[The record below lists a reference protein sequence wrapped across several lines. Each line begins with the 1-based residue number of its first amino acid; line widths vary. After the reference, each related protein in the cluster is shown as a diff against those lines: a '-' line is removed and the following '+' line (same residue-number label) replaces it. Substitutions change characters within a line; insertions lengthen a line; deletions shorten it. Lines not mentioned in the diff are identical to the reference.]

1 MDQDKKDEELYKAAL
16 QSFFINEIES
26 DKIILALSVGAIGFY
41 TSILMKTMKLSEVMF
56 ISMIGALLF
65 YGITI
70 GILLFVFSRNK
81 KQLLNIIANSGKG
94 QEDSL
99 LDFLDK
105 AKYWS
110 FAIAV
115 IASVIFVLSLMFKN
129 IESDKAKVIE
139 NKNINKEVKMS
150 DKKVEILNN
159 VPGMD
164 GFSGLSIANEGF
176 SEITNANGGNTQT
189 VEKGFSNVITANG
202 SSTNTTTTT
211 TTTTSSENNNTT
223 ESGE

>member
-115 IASVIFVLSLMFKN
+115 IASVVFVLSLMFKN
-129 IESDKAKVIE
+129 LEPEKVTE
-139 NKNINKEVKMS
+139 NKNIIKEVKMS

-164 GFSGLSIANEGF
+164 GFSGLTSSNEGF
-176 SEITNANGGNTQT
+176 SGLTTSNGGNTQSA
-189 VEKGFSNVITANG
+189 ERGFSSVITANG
-202 SSTNTTTTT
+202 SSTNTMT

-223 ESGE
+223 KSGE

>member
-1 MDQDKKDEELYKAAL
+1 MDQNKKDEELYKAAL

-41 TSILMKTMKLSEVMF
+41 TSILMKTMKFTEVMF
-56 ISMIGALLF
+56 ISMVASLLF

-70 GILLFVFSRNK
+70 GMLLFVFSRNK

-94 QEDSL
+94 EEDKL
-99 LDFLDK
+99 LDFFDK

-129 IESDKAKVIE
+129 LNLDKTIVKKE
-139 NKNINKEVKMS
+139 NYISEVKMS
-150 DKKVEILNN
+150 DKKIEIIDN
-159 VPGMD
+159 VPDMEGFSGISSLNE
-164 GFSGLSIANEGF
+164 GFSGLSSANDKNIKTAER
-176 SEITNANGGNTQT
+176 
-189 VEKGFSNVITANG
+189 GFSNIITANG
-202 SSTNTTTTT
+202 SSTTTPD
-211 TTTTSSENNNTT
+211 SSNDVPSNSEVK
-223 ESGE
+223 

>member
-1 MDQDKKDEELYKAAL
+1 LDQDKKDEELYKAAL

-105 AKYWS
+105 EKYWS
-110 FAIAV
+110 FAIVV
-115 IASVIFVLSLMFKN
+115 IASVVFVLSLLFKN
-129 IESDKAKVIE
+129 LEPEKVTE
-139 NKNINKEVKMS
+139 NKNIIKEVKMS

-164 GFSGLSIANEGF
+164 GFSGLTSSNEGF
-176 SEITNANGGNTQT
+176 SGLTTSNGGNTQSA
-189 VEKGFSNVITANG
+189 ERGFSSVITANG
-202 SSTNTTTTT
+202 SSTNTMT

-223 ESGE
+223 KSGE